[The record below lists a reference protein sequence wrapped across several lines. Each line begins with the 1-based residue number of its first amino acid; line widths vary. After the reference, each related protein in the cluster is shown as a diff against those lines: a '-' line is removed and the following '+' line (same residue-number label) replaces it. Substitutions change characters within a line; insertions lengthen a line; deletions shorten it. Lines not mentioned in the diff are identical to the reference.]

1 MLRTATALA
10 LVSAASLCAAP
21 APAPSERELLA
32 RHWGKTEGNGEFSLA
47 GKQLTIRT
55 ATSPSHGLIGI
66 IGGGDT
72 TRITMPRATRSVSGD
87 FEATVVVT
95 DAAPP
100 DKNAK
105 HENSFPDTRAGL
117 MLEGGGYA
125 IEFHLRQYYS
135 KVQGAQKDELTRCVW
150 LDTWFPRGGTGSSLK
165 TAEAGKSTH
174 LRVTRKG
181 KGVSVSYSFDGKEW
195 SAPHAP
201 RQELDFPGEVT
212 VGVFLAH
219 STYQTLAATFDRFA
233 VEPLDPKK

>member
-21 APAPSERELLA
+21 VPAPSEKELLA
-32 RHWGKTEGNGEFSLA
+32 KHWGKTEGQGEFELK

-55 ATSPSHGLIGI
+55 ATPPSRGLIGI

-72 TRITMPRATRSVSGD
+72 VRITMPRVTRSVSGD

-105 HENSFPDTRAGL
+105 HEGAYPETRAGL
-117 MLEGGGYA
+117 LVEGGGYG
-125 IEFHLRQYYS
+125 IEFHLHQYHP
-135 KVQGAQKDELTRCVW
+135 KIQGVPKDEMTRSVW
-150 LDTWFPRGGTGSSLK
+150 VDTWFPRGGAGNSLK
-165 TAEAGKSTH
+165 AAETGKSTY
-174 LRVTRKG
+174 LRVTRKE
-181 KGVSVSYSFDGKEW
+181 KAVSVSYSFDGKEW
-195 SAPHAP
+195 SAPYTP
-201 RQELDFPGEVT
+201 RKDLDFPDEVT

-219 STYQTLAATFDRFA
+219 STFQTLAATFDRFT
-233 VEPLDPKK
+233 VEPLNPKK